1 MKLRARLLFSE
12 AIPLAEYLINREMT
26 LRRLPKIL
34 AVLVSLAFYL
44 QILGDASAQTA
55 NSNVKQAERRIAFVV
70 GNESYAAGAL
80 PTAANDAG
88 LIAQTLQAAGF
99 EVVGARD
106 LDAET
111 LRQSYAEFL
120 KRVGD
125 AGPDTVAFVY
135 LNGYSL
141 QYGNDNYY
149 VPIGASVSR
158 DLDIPIGAVRLSD
171 LSGPLDALNIKA
183 RFTVFDVAYKS
194 PLKLEGAPLAGGL
207 ALVEASP
214 GSLIAY
220 NAAPGTI
227 AAPEKGNYGVY
238 AQSLAA
244 MLREGGLPPDEIFDR
259 VRLRVNEQTKGA
271 VVPWDSTKIDAA
283 FRFFDRGK
291 GAPPPAATPDQMS
304 ALRTKPLKGLP
315 VQQAYNAAIARDTLQ
330 SYTEFNTSF
339 GDDPLGKRV
348 RVLLAVRREE
358 QTWRRTISIDSPDA
372 YWSYLS
378 RYPRGAHA
386 AAARLRLQTL
396 SAAIAPPET
405 YQAITYD
412 VPPPP
417 PDEAVYTDQPVVF
430 FDNPSYGFPPP
441 PAPPDYWLPPLP
453 AAFLDLPPP
462 SPPLG
467 LFFLP
472 VPVFVPLPDYYDPP
486 PFVAYPVGNYFYD
499 GSFGGD
505 HGGDHGIAI
514 DKNGVTN
521 NIHRAIPVAALGAAA
536 VGGAIAAHR
545 LGVGLPGAVAQR
557 STALE
562 RRGITTPGQL
572 RDERARANAPGRAGA
587 GATGGLS
594 ANQRLPGADGRALPA
609 AGRQGPANT
618 SRGTSAAPATR
629 AAGQQAGVNRAEAA
643 RSAPTGRANA
653 GRTTAGGATAN
664 RNRAPTTNQRDA
676 VTQKTKGARQQRM
689 QPQRGRVQPRQ
700 NATRQQARGRRE
712 QPQQRQRQQV
722 QQRQQFRQA
731 PRQFGQA
738 PQQFRQAPQQ
748 FRQAPQQ
755 FRQAPQQFRQAPQQ
769 FRQAPQQFRQAP
781 QQIRQAPQQFR
792 QAPQQSR
799 GPQTGGFAG
808 FGGARPGPGAFGG
821 GGARPAPGGFG
832 GARPAFGG
840 FGGGRPGPA
849 FGGGRPGGGPAP
861 GGGGR
866 RGGFGRR

>member
-1 MKLRARLLFSE
+1 MF
-12 AIPLAEYLINREMT
+12 
-26 LRRLPKIL
+26 
-34 AVLVSLAFYL
+34 
-44 QILGDASAQTA
+44 GDTASAQTA
-55 NSNVKQAERRIAFVV
+55 NSNAKKAERRIAFVV

-135 LNGYSL
+135 LAGYSL

-158 DLDIPIGAVRLSD
+158 DLDIPISAVRLSD

-183 RFTVFDVAYKS
+183 RFMVFDVAYKS
-194 PLKLEGAPLAGGL
+194 PFKLEGAPLAGGL
-207 ALVEASP
+207 ALIDASP

-291 GAPPPAATPDQMS
+291 GAPPAAATPDQMS
-304 ALRTKPLKGLP
+304 ALQSKPLKDLP

-330 SYTEFNTSF
+330 AYTEFNTSF
-339 GDDPLGKRV
+339 SDDPLGKRV

-358 QTWRRTISIDSPDA
+358 QTWRRTISIDTPDA

-386 AAARLRLQTL
+386 TAARLRLQTL
-396 SAAIAPPET
+396 SAAIAPPPT

-417 PDEAVYTDQPVVF
+417 PGEAVYTDQPVVS
-430 FDNPSYGFPPP
+430 FDDPSYGFPPP
-441 PAPPDYWLPPLP
+441 PPPPDYWLPPVP

-462 SPPLG
+462 PPPVG

-486 PFVAYPVGNYFYD
+486 PFVAYPIGNYFY
-499 GSFGGD
+499 GGTFGGGGGD
-505 HGGDHGIAI
+505 HGVAI
-514 DKNGVTN
+514 DKNGVAN
-521 NIHRAIPVAALGAAA
+521 NIHRAIPIAALGAAA
-536 VGGAIAAHR
+536 VGGAIAAH

-557 STALE
+557 SIALE
-562 RRGITTPGQL
+562 RSGITTPAQL
-572 RDERARANAPGRAGA
+572 RDERARATSTSRART
-587 GATGGLS
+587 GATGGVS

-609 AGRQGPANT
+609 AGRQEPANT
-618 SRGTSAAPATR
+618 SRKTSGAAATR

-643 RSAPTGRANA
+643 RSARTGSSNA
-653 GRTTAGGATAN
+653 GRTAGGGATPN
-664 RNRAPTTNQRDA
+664 RNRVPRANDRNAVVQRAKD
-676 VTQKTKGARQQRM
+676 ARQQQRT
-689 QPQRGRVQPRQ
+689 QPQRARVQQRQ
-700 NATRQQARGRRE
+700 NATRQQA
-712 QPQQRQRQQV
+712 QRQRQQV
-722 QQRQQFRQA
+722 QQRQQV
-731 PRQFGQA
+731 
-738 PQQFRQAPQQ
+738 RQAPQQ

-769 FRQAPQQFRQAP
+769 FRQAPQQFRRRRSSSDKRRSSSGDRSLAALPASAVVVRVRGHSAAAGLVRRLAASVAGAP
-781 QQIRQAPQQFR
+781 PSAASAVAVPDRHSVALVPAAAVVPPQV
-792 QAPQQSR
+792 
-799 GPQTGGFAG
+799 GAG
-808 FGGARPGPGAFGG
+808 AVVVSAGARAC
-821 GGARPAPGGFG
+821 GFI
-832 GARPAFGG
+832 PIC
-840 FGGGRPGPA
+840 
-849 FGGGRPGGGPAP
+849 
-861 GGGGR
+861 R
-866 RGGFGRR
+866 RSG